1 MRELP
6 PFLSFFPLSLIHQ
19 SRSSPLFP
27 PPSST
32 LFFPSF
38 LPFASFSLSLF
49 LLFQLY
55 HPVPFSILFVSSSNH
70 LPPFSHCLCPSRFLP
85 QSIHASLIWFQLA
98 LSCSLPRCFV
108 PFNSD
113 RPFAKCAKRNLMGKR
128 VKKKR
133 RKKERTRESKG
144 GKKEEKG
151 GGKTEK
157 RGTGSRKPRTR
168 WLDN

>member
-6 PFLSFFPLSLIHQ
+6 PFLSFFPLPLIHQ
-19 SRSSPLFP
+19 SRSSPLF

-55 HPVPFSILFVSSSNH
+55 HPVPFSIPSVSFSNH
-70 LPPFSHCLCPSRFLP
+70 LPPFSHCLCSSCFLP

-98 LSCSLPRCFV
+98 LSCSLPRYFV

-133 RKKERTRESKG
+133 RKKERMKESKG
-144 GKKEEKG
+144 GKKEEKE

>member
-6 PFLSFFPLSLIHQ
+6 PFLSFFPLPLIHQ
-19 SRSSPLFP
+19 SRSSPLF

-38 LPFASFSLSLF
+38 LPFASFSLSLS

-55 HPVPFSILFVSSSNH
+55 HPVPFSIPSVSFSNH
-70 LPPFSHCLCPSRFLP
+70 LPPFSHCLCSSCFLP

-98 LSCSLPRCFV
+98 LSCSLPRYFV

-128 VKKKR
+128 VKKKE
-133 RKKERTRESKG
+133 KKERKNE
-144 GKKEEKG
+144 GKQRR
-151 GGKTEK
+151 EK
-157 RGTGSRKPRTR
+157 RRKGRRENRETR
-168 WLDN
+168 DRFSETSNEMA